1 MANVHRNISIRGLTD
16 LLGRTRS
23 GQNISTARRRYD
35 DVPNDNGTELSH
47 SDAMRKA
54 ATYARF
60 ASRHDL
66 YLDRAAETGLTPYS
80 IALTDWFGAPKVLQ
94 IDVDAWTGEV
104 GQTIRVKARD
114 NLSVAA
120 VTVVIRDAQG
130 DVLECGEAL
139 KRRQAAPGGITPQG
153 HGSLQRRSP
162 PSKPPPGTCPGTRIR
177 SRYKSCENA
186 FANLMLQTAH
196 PMDGRFS
203 IYSGPHPASPKYSK

>member
-16 LLGRTRS
+16 LLGKTRS

-35 DVPNDNGTELSH
+35 DVPDDNGTELSH

-114 NLSVAA
+114 NVSVAA

-130 DVLECGEAL
+130 NVLERGEAL
-139 KRRQAAPGGITPQG
+139 QTEA
-153 HGSLQRRSP
+153 GSAWWHY
-162 PSKPPPGTCPGTRIR
+162 TTR
-177 SRYKSCENA
+177 SRISTTPFPAIEA
-186 FANLMLQTAH
+186 TARDL
-196 PMDGRFS
+196 PGNEGSFT
-203 IYSGPHPASPKYSK
+203 I